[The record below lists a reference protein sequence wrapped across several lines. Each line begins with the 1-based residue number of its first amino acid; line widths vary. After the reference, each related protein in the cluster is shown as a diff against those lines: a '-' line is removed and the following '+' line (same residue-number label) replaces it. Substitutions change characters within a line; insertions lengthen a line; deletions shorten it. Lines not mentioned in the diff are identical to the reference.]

1 VKVIPAIIAERPS
14 SLALRRFIALSMT
27 TLLRQ
32 GRIYSLSPLRQAPL
46 SLTSRSLVAASL
58 RRSLSTGKDSGRKPK
73 PPNFLAFFAI
83 GALGFATFA
92 YVSKQ
97 LEQQQQR
104 TKGNQFSKAGVT
116 PTPEG
121 LKEQERRRMA
131 PVLAKGG
138 QTPTFSPKDTVV
150 VFVLGGPGVGKGT
163 QCALLVKE
171 RGFVHLSAGDLLRAE
186 QKREGSEYG
195 AMIKQY
201 ITEGKIV
208 PMEVTVALL
217 ENAMHDEI
225 AKHGKRKFLIDGFPR
240 KMDQAIKFEET
251 VCPSRFTIFFDCS
264 EDTMMKRLLKRGE
277 TSGRDDDNV
286 ESIRK
291 RFRTFVETSMPV
303 VQYFE
308 EQGKVCRIQCED
320 TVDQVSKQVQAAV
333 DERAI

>member
-1 VKVIPAIIAERPS
+1 
-14 SLALRRFIALSMT
+14 MT
-27 TLLRQ
+27 TLLN
-32 GRIYSLSPLRQAPL
+32 
-46 SLTSRSLVAASL
+46 RSLAASASVSSCIRGSRHTIGL
-58 RRSLSTGKDSGRKPK
+58 AFNRPLTTSSSNSGSSSNNKPK

-83 GALGFATFA
+83 GAAGFATFA

-104 TKGNQFSKAGVT
+104 IKGNQFSKAGVT

-121 LKEQERRRMA
+121 LKEQKQRMA
-131 PVLAKGG
+131 PALAKGG
-138 QTPTFSPKDTVV
+138 KTPTFSQDDTVV

-163 QCALLVKE
+163 QCGLLVKE

-201 ITEGKIV
+201 ITDGQIV

-217 ENAMHDEI
+217 ENAMHDAI
-225 AKHGKRKFLIDGFPR
+225 AQEGKRKFLIDGFPR
-240 KMDQAIKFEET
+240 KMDQAVKFEET

-264 EDTMMKRLLKRGE
+264 EETMMKRLLKRGE
-277 TSGRDDDNV
+277 TSGRDDDNI

-303 VQYFE
+303 VEYFE
-308 EQGKVCRIQCED
+308 KQGKVCRIQCED
-320 TVDQVSKQVQAAV
+320 TVEQVSKQVQAAV
-333 DERAI
+333 DSRAK